1 MTSRTFKQI
10 MEKIIQF
17 RDERDWKKYHQPHN
31 LAQSIVIEAAELLEE
46 FQWKNEKEAIEYA
59 NSKEGKKNISYEIA
73 DCLIYLLSMCDIL
86 ELDPEEIISEKLI
99 INERKYPKEHIKL
112 S

>member
-1 MTSRTFKQI
+1 MTLRTFKQV
-10 MEKIIQF
+10 MEKITQF
-17 RDERDWKKYHQPHN
+17 RDERDWKKYHHPHN

-46 FQWKNEKEAIEYA
+46 FQWKSEEEANKYA
-59 NSKEGKKNISYEIA
+59 NSKEGKKTISHEIA

-99 INERKYPKEHIKL
+99 LNEQKYPKKTIKL

>member
-1 MTSRTFKQI
+1 MTLKQV

-17 RDERDWKKYHQPHN
+17 RDERDWKKYHQPLN

-46 FQWKNEKEAIEYA
+46 FQWKSEQETITYA
-59 NSKEGKKNISYEIA
+59 KSKEGKKAISHEIA

-86 ELDPEEIISEKLI
+86 ELDPAKIISEKLVL
-99 INERKYPKEHIKL
+99 NEQKYPKKHIKL

>member
-1 MTSRTFKQI
+1 MTSKAFERV

-17 RDERDWKKYHQPHN
+17 RDERDWKKYHKPQN

-46 FQWKNEKEAIEYA
+46 FQWRSEEEVIEYA
-59 NSKEGKKNISYEIA
+59 ESSEGKKNISNEIA

-86 ELDPEEIISEKLI
+86 ALDPEKIISEKLI
-99 INERKYPKEHIKL
+99 LNKQKYPKKHIKL